1 MARTFRG
8 RISTSGSMPT
18 NVLNH
23 VTYPSWNTVVS
34 SPQFGLPMTANPMRS
49 LQATLRWRF

>member
-1 MARTFRG
+1 LGRTFAENLDLRFDG
-8 RISTSGSMPT
+8 T

-23 VTYPSWNTVVS
+23 VTYPSWNTVVGS
-34 SPQFGLPMTANPMRS
+34 SQFGLPSTANAMRS